1 MGVNLFKGVELEID
15 LHRHL
20 MKIFKL
26 NKDRSRIIEVPAST
40 SPNLISMPYT
50 VNGHLIEL
58 EARINDK
65 WYSIAF
71 DSGSEVLLL
80 AQSTVEK
87 ERIHTSLLFSQTL
100 LTSCGLQTDMEIRQ
114 LYSICVGLNLNDI
127 KTVLTDLN
135 KIRSQSFKVNGLIG
149 YDLIA
154 AGVVTINFNTRIL
167 QILTMPTSLYRS
179 EWFFFPGAP

>member
-1 MGVNLFKGVELEID
+1 ELEID

-20 MKIFKL
+20 IKIFKL
-26 NKDRSRIIEVPAST
+26 NKDGSRIIGVPAST

-50 VNGHLIEL
+50 VKGHLIEL

-65 WYSIAF
+65 SYSIAF

-80 AQSTVEK
+80 DKNTVDK
-87 ERIHTSLLFSQTL
+87 EQIHTNLLFSKTL

-114 LYSICVGLNLNDI
+114 LDSICVGLNLNDI
-127 KTVLTDLN
+127 KTVLTDFN

-167 QILTMPTSLYRS
+167 QILPYNTDSFIPV
-179 EWFFFPGAP
+179 